1 MDECPG
7 PKFSLHIGLLFSRT
21 PHMQVGTLPG
31 SRKYWGI
38 GVLMHQAGEGNGSKA
53 SESQTKELGFRMG
66 IWF

>member
-1 MDECPG
+1 
-7 PKFSLHIGLLFSRT
+7 
-21 PHMQVGTLPG
+21 MQVGTLPG